1 MQPNP
6 NPEPLY
12 IGIDVGTSG
21 CRAIAVDDHGTAV
34 AETDVLYP
42 QEADIAA
49 PPLWWATLT
58 QVLSQLTA
66 MIDPQQVRAV
76 AVDGTSATTLL
87 TDSDC
92 LPVSETLMYN
102 DARSIDEAARIAASA
117 PADSGAFGP
126 TSSLAKL
133 LHLYQSRQRSDV
145 SRAAYVLHQSDWLS
159 ARLSGRCGIS
169 DENNCLKLGYD
180 VVNRRWP
187 DWLDR
192 LSLPRRL
199 LPEVVSPG
207 TPLGPLTADAANALG
222 LPDSVQVV
230 AGTTDGV
237 AAFLATGAA
246 EIGDAVT
253 SLGSTLVIKLI
264 ADRPIFAPE
273 YGIYSHRLG
282 DRWLIGGASNC
293 GGATLLNFFS
303 RQQLKRM
310 TAELTPDRP
319 TGLQYYPLPGVGE
332 RFPVSDPDKQPLLTP
347 RPDDDVVFF
356 QAILEGIADVETQA
370 YALLAR
376 LGAPALK
383 SIRTVGGGAA
393 NEAWTRIRQQRLQV
407 TFRPAQHTQAAYG
420 TALLARGHIG
430 TNFSQ

>member
-1 MQPNP
+1 MQVTPP
-6 NPEPLY
+6 PEPLY

-21 CRAIAVDDHGTAV
+21 CRAIAIDSDGTVV
-34 AETDVLYP
+34 AEAAVLYP
-42 QEADIAA
+42 DDGDISS
-49 PPLWWATLT
+49 PSLWWSSLT
-58 QVLSQLTA
+58 QVVTQLTVE
-66 MIDPQQVRAV
+66 IDPQRVLAL

-87 TDSDC
+87 TDAKCQPLSDA
-92 LPVSETLMYN
+92 LMYN
-102 DARSIDEAARIAASA
+102 DARSIAEAALIAANA
-117 PADSGAFGP
+117 PLDSGAHGP

-133 LHLYQSRQRSDV
+133 LHLCQGQHAP
-145 SRAAYVLHQSDWLS
+145 RAAHVMHQSDWLS

-207 TPLGPLTADAANALG
+207 APVGPLAADVAEALG
-222 LPDSVQVV
+222 LPYAVQVV

-246 EIGDAVT
+246 DIGDAVT

-264 ADRPIFAPE
+264 ADRPIFRPE
-273 YGIYSHRLG
+273 FGIYSHRLG
-282 DRWLIGGASNC
+282 ERWLVGGASNC
-293 GGATLLNFFS
+293 GGATLLNYFS
-303 RQQLKRM
+303 RQQLQLM
-310 TAELTPDRP
+310 TPELSPDMP
-319 TGLQYYPLPGVGE
+319 TGLHYYPLPSVGE
-332 RFPVSDPDKQPLLTP
+332 RFPVSDPHKQPLLTP

-356 QAILEGIADVETQA
+356 QAILEGLADVEAQA
-370 YALLAR
+370 YAQLAK

-383 SIRTVGGGAA
+383 SVRTVGGGATNA
-393 NEAWTRIRQQRLQV
+393 AWTQIRQQRLPV
-407 TFRPAQHTQAAYG
+407 SFKPARHTQAAYG
-420 TALLARGHIG
+420 TALLAGGHID
-430 TNFSQ
+430 NYFSR